1 MSAPR
6 VSDWP
11 PKHDVIGVPIS
22 ATSYDEC
29 LELVLTAARARQGAC
44 ISHLAVHGLVE
55 ASADPTFREQLAQFE
70 VVAPDGM
77 PVRHA
82 LDLLYDT
89 HLPDRVYGPEL
100 MLRIC
105 ERAARE
111 DVGIYLYGSS
121 APVIDAL
128 QHNLQRRFAGLR
140 IVGAEPSVFRPLT
153 AEEDA
158 QLVQR
163 IEDSGAGVVFIGLGC
178 PLQEKFA
185 FAHRDRIGA
194 VMLCVGAAFDFH
206 AGNKPMA
213 PRWMQ
218 DHSLEWLF
226 RLASEP
232 GRLWKRYLTTNSAFV
247 LKLMAQLA
255 HRRRRSG
262 GPPDA
267 A

>member
-1 MSAPR
+1 MSGPPVTA
-6 VSDWP
+6 WP
-11 PKHDVIGVPIS
+11 PKYDVIGVPVS
-22 ATSYDEC
+22 ATHYDEC
-29 LELVLTAARARQGAC
+29 LERVMHAARARQSAC
-44 ISHLAVHGLVE
+44 VSHLAVHGLVE
-55 ASADPTFREQLAQFE
+55 ASSDPGFRDQLAQFE

-82 LDLLYDT
+82 LDLLHDT

-111 DVGIYLYGSS
+111 GVGVYLYGSS
-121 APVIDAL
+121 APVIEAL
-128 QHNLQRRFAGLR
+128 RANLERRFSGLR

-158 QLVQR
+158 QLVR
-163 IEDSGAGVVFIGLGC
+163 RVEDSGAGLVFVGLGC

-185 FAHRDRIGA
+185 FAHRGRIRA

-206 AGNKPMA
+206 AGHKPMA

-218 DHSLEWLF
+218 DRSLEWLF
-226 RLASEP
+226 RLTSEP
-232 GRLWKRYLTTNSAFV
+232 GRLWKRYLTTNSTFV
-247 LKLMAQLA
+247 VRLIAQLA
-255 HRRRRSG
+255 ARRRGSG
-262 GPPDA
+262 DPPA
-267 A
+267 AP